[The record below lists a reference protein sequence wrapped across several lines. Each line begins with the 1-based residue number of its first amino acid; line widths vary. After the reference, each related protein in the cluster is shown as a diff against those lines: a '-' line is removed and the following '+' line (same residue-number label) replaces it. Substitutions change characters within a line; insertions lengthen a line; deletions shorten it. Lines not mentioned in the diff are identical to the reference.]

1 MTSQRR
7 SFMVVRSMEM
17 MQIWEYTREMMIM
30 AHAITGITFL
40 TVMRMRAP
48 AEIFIK
54 VRILRLRPTPTR
66 TGMVATPDAK
76 SPVRSLISGSTDATN
91 VQQNMNR
98 NTTRDAAP
106 GTEVLRYTGT
116 SENASAHDVET
127 TRFFITGISFNRR
140 YPHHLGSIGT
150 L

>member
-7 SFMVVRSMEM
+7 SFFVVRSIEI
-17 MQIWEYTREMMIM
+17 MQIWEYTREVMIM
-30 AHAITGITFL
+30 ALASIGMAELPI
-40 TVMRMRAP
+40 VRIMAP
-48 AEIFIK
+48 AETFII
-54 VRILRLRPTPTR
+54 VRILRLRATPTR
-66 TGMVATPDAK
+66 TGMVATPVAE
-76 SPVRSLISGSTDATN
+76 SPLRSLMSGSTEATN

-98 NTTRDAAP
+98 NTTMDAAP
-106 GTEVLRYTGT
+106 GADAPRYTGT

-127 TRFFITGISFNRR
+127 TRFFMTGISFKRR